1 MSEAD
6 SLFTRLGGEQGVV
19 RLVKSDIH
27 ALETLPEARKLRSL
41 YPEDLSAYETRMIEF
56 LTGWLG
62 GPALYMERH
71 GMPMLRENH
80 RSIPINAEAR
90 DAWMLCMRSALEETD
105 FDAELRL
112 RLEGA
117 FWRMADSLRHC

>member
-6 SLFTRLGGEQGVV
+6 SLFTRLGGEQGVI

-27 ALETLPEARKLRSL
+27 ALETLPEAQTLRSL
-41 YPEDLSAYETRMIEF
+41 YQEDLSGYETRMIEF

-62 GPALYMERH
+62 GPALYAERH

-80 RSIPINAEAR
+80 RSIPIDTEAR
-90 DAWMLCMRSALEETD
+90 DAWMLCMRRALEETVSD
-105 FDAELRL
+105 TELRL

-117 FWRMADSLRHC
+117 FWRMADSLRPC